1 MSSQKIIRQASR
13 KLANARLQAAYA
25 TLSDRPASPAPQC
38 SSADLLRDL
47 EKDTVD
53 ILVAARS
60 SNTNSFGLRE
70 HVLVLR
76 DGQTF
81 RALRSA
87 YSPDAGVWQA
97 GARLQVV
104 VSRDATQPL
113 YVQVCGA
120 LTRQGFEC
128 VSVVP
133 VLPRPE
139 ATAKLWE

>member
-1 MSSQKIIRQASR
+1 MSSQKTIRRASR

-25 TLSDRPASPAPQC
+25 TLSDRQASPQS

-53 ILVAARS
+53 IIVAARS

-87 YSPDAGVWQA
+87 YSPDAGVWQV

-120 LTRQGFEC
+120 LARQGFEC

-139 ATAKLWE
+139 VTAKLWK